1 MGTILMVALTV
12 LSAVVV
18 GITVLELLNVISIEQ
33 AARELLDGDTDLAL
47 LLVASASRRLRPGR
61 DQPNQSP
68 RST

>member
-18 GITVLELLNVISIEQ
+18 GLTVLELLNVISIEQ
-33 AARELLDGDTDLAL
+33 AAEELLDGDTDLAL
-47 LLVASASRRLRPGR
+47 LLAASATRRLRPGR
-61 DQPNQSP
+61 HQSDQPP

>member
-18 GITVLELLNVISIEQ
+18 GLTVLELLNVISIEQ
-33 AARELLDGDTDLAL
+33 AAAELLDGDTDLAL
-47 LLVASASRRLRPGR
+47 LLAASATRRLRRGR
-61 DQPNQSP
+61 NQSDQPP